1 MIKEMVSK
9 QTAIEEAISHFA
21 NTIVDQ
27 HRLSTRDPKSDFI
40 GVIQDLQSKDMEG
53 KLPKSKIKDELKSYD
68 LLQNVTYKRLQR
80 YEEILNDNYRKNDFN
95 L

>member
-1 MIKEMVSK
+1 
-9 QTAIEEAISHFA
+9 
-21 NTIVDQ
+21 
-27 HRLSTRDPKSDFI
+27 
-40 GVIQDLQSKDMEG
+40 MEG

-80 YEEILNDNYRKNDFN
+80 YEEILNDNYRKNDLN